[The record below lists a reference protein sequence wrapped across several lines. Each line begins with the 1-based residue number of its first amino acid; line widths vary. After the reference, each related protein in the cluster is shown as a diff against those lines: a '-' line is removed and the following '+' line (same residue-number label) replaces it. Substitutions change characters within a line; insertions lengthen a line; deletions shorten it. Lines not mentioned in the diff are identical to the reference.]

1 MNELMVKLRFL
12 IPTLP
17 RAEKAVAQALLEKPE
32 LICLMT
38 LAELA
43 RETDSSDASIIRFC
57 RNGTVNVM
65 LHHRE
70 AILLRIGGALT
81 NLTLNGFF
89 SLAVSGITGID
100 HSGHGRHLPFIHH

>member
-43 RETDSSDASIIRFC
+43 R
-57 RNGTVNVM
+57 
-65 LHHRE
+65 
-70 AILLRIGGALT
+70 
-81 NLTLNGFF
+81 
-89 SLAVSGITGID
+89 
-100 HSGHGRHLPFIHH
+100 